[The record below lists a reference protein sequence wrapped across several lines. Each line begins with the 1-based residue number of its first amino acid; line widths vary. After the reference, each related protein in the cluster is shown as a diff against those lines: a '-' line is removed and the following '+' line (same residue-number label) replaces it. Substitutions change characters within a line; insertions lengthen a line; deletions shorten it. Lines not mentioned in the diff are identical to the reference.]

1 MDCSD
6 IEADHR
12 LMGALT
18 AILIIVVA
26 FAVLAVLSWNWGTD
40 SRTGRD
46 WEWRP
51 EESTPA
57 SSESRLRQPARLLE
71 SARRHLAEQAEIQ
84 ERLALLDRPW
94 EETFLHWSG
103 DPTDPRLHGQITPP
117 RDGRRRSVTRSGWC
131 PGLLRE
137 RDRNE
142 PRCGSH

>member
-1 MDCSD
+1 
-6 IEADHR
+6 
-12 LMGALT
+12 MGALT

-26 FAVLAVLSWNWGTD
+26 FAVLAVLTWKWGTD
-40 SRTGRD
+40 SRVGRD

-57 SSESRLRQPARLLE
+57 SSAGHMGRSARLLS

-103 DPTDPRLHGQITPP
+103 DPTEPRLHGRIAPP

-137 RDRNE
+137 RDRTE
-142 PRCGSH
+142 PRCGTH